1 MPSTHDYID
10 DKRNNNI
17 QSDAIH
23 IDENKS
29 SENTSKEAAE

>member
-1 MPSTHDYID
+1 VYFKGSGR
-10 DKRNNNI
+10 KRNNNI